1 MDVTLIMKNTYKE
14 FLSILLAAVLFWGIF
29 IIPAYATETDS
40 QAINEDRQ
48 NIPIESNQIPNWPV
62 GPTTSAQS
70 AILMEADTG
79 IILYSKNIHEK
90 LYPASITKI
99 LTAIVAYENCE
110 MNETVTF
117 SNDAVTSIDWRTDA
131 NMGIN
136 AGDSITMEQAL
147 YGMLV
152 GSANEAAY
160 AIAEH
165 VGGDIDTFGKLMNEK
180 AAALGCTDSH
190 FVTPNGIHDENHY
203 TSSHDMAL
211 IAQAFFSNDFLTN
224 ISNTPSY
231 KIPSG
236 PDQPND
242 NMVVYA
248 KSKLF
253 PGKEYAY
260 EYLLGTKT
268 GYTQE
273 ACQTLVS
280 CAEKDG
286 MKLICVVMKEEAP
299 LQYTDTI
306 ELFNYGF
313 SNFTTY
319 NVSDKDSKHTI
330 ATSDIFNTNFDI
342 FGNSDPILEINPDN
356 SIILPMGI
364 EPDQTE
370 SEIIYDDLKN
380 NEIARINYYY
390 YDTYVGSASIIPY
403 SESEKSVVSKKEI
416 VNNGFSDNENTIF
429 ININYAIGIILII
442 IVLLS
447 IIFTVVSFLRNGK
460 RYRRKSNTNKSYN
473 YKNKKL
479 NWKHFK

>member
-1 MDVTLIMKNTYKE
+1 MDVTLNMKITYRK
-14 FLSILLAAVLFWGIF
+14 FLSILLSSVLLSGLF
-29 IIPAYATETDS
+29 IIPSFATETDT
-40 QAINEDRQ
+40 QVINEHRQ

-117 SNDAVTSIDWRTDA
+117 SYDAVSSIDWRTDA

-165 VGGDIDTFGKLMNEK
+165 VAGNIDAFSNLMNEK

-211 IAQAFFSNDFLTN
+211 IAQAFFSNNYLAT
-224 ISNTPSY
+224 ISNTPSH

-236 PDQPND
+236 PNQPND
-242 NMVVYA
+242 NMIVYA

-260 EYLLGTKT
+260 EYLRGTKT

-273 ACQTLVS
+273 AGQTLVS

-299 LQYTDTI
+299 LQYIDTI

-330 ATSDIFNTNFDI
+330 ATSDIFNTNHDI
-342 FGNSDPILEINPDN
+342 FGNSEPIMEINPNN
-356 SIILPMGI
+356 SIILPLGI

-370 SEIIYDDLKN
+370 SEIIYEDLKN

-390 YDTYVGSASIIPY
+390 YDTYVGSASIIPCY
-403 SESEKSVVSKKEI
+403 KSEKTDISEGEI
-416 VNNGFSDNENTIF
+416 ENSTTTEDNHTFF
-429 ININYAIGIILII
+429 INIYYAIGIILII
-442 IVLLS
+442 VVFLT
-447 IIFTVVSFLRNGK
+447 IIFMLISFIHNGK
-460 RYRRKSNTNKSYN
+460 RYKRKSNTNKSYN